1 MDSMS
6 GTKLYGNRGRII
18 QLADYIHRGGEG
30 SVYRIK
36 GNSASVVKIFH
47 TDNDRYDEAA
57 MRKKLSVMLRHPPQ
71 YGKNPPCCAW
81 PTEIVNYE
89 NGHLAGYLMP
99 YVNDIG
105 NIKSAT
111 RTSEIIRLFQ
121 DYTWKTGVRIAKNLA
136 VAFQQMHDNDI
147 VIGDSNFSNMRIMKD
162 LRVVLIDND
171 SFTITDPDTG
181 IVYKTQVTRP
191 DYVPPELIDRNWGS
205 ADTHFTV
212 DSDRFTLA
220 THIFSLLCNNAEP
233 FSCIQTSPLPQ
244 IKGDGFDPVR
254 CGRCAYVTNHSTFLL
269 PQECAPDMEA
279 LPQSIRTLFD
289 RCFTYDETNAQS
301 ASVIRQRPS
310 AGEWVQALTE
320 LDSSRFR
327 KCTADKRHVY
337 VQSLRYDNQKL
348 CPWCAL
354 ENGSTFRKLT
364 GRTPAHLPIQTPYN
378 SPGTPPPKPAKTVK
392 QKQNRPVLRLLVTA
406 FNIWF
411 CINLAFIFNVSFR
424 PEAKIVCILI
434 GALTAAFITWR
445 TTRQK
450 NRLLWPMLA
459 SLLTTMPLAM
469 AACVI
474 IQCT

>member
-1 MDSMS
+1 MDSLS

-18 QLADYIHRGGEG
+18 ELAGYIHQGGEG

-36 GNSASVVKIFH
+36 GTSASVVKVFH
-47 TDNDRYDEAA
+47 KGHCDEAA

-89 NGHLAGYLMP
+89 DGHLAGYLMP
-99 YVNDIG
+99 FVDAVG

-111 RTSEIIRLFQ
+111 RTSEIIRLFPN
-121 DYTWKTGVRIAKNLA
+121 YTWRMGIRIAKNLA
-136 VAFQQMHDNDI
+136 LAFQQMHDNDI

-162 LRVVLIDND
+162 LRVMLIDTD

-191 DYVPPELIDRNWGS
+191 DYVPPELIDLNWSS

-233 FSCIQTSPLPQ
+233 FSCIQTSPLPKL
-244 IKGDGFDPVR
+244 KGDGFDNIR

-279 LPQSIRTLFD
+279 LPQSIRALFD

-301 ASVIRQRPS
+301 SSVIRRRPS
-310 AGEWVQALTE
+310 AGEWVQALTG
-320 LDSSRFR
+320 LDNSRFR
-327 KCTADKRHVY
+327 KCPADKRHVY
-337 VQSLRYDNQKL
+337 VHPLHYDGREL

-354 ENGSTFRKLT
+354 EDGSTFRRLT

-378 SPGTPPPKPAKTVK
+378 SPGIPPASVQKVK
-392 QKQNRPVLRLLVTA
+392 HKQNIPILRLLITA
-406 FNIWF
+406 FNIWL
-411 CINLAFIFNVSFR
+411 CINLALIFNSSYR
-424 PEAKIVCILI
+424 PEPKIICILI
-434 GALTAAFITWR
+434 GALTAAFISWR

-459 SLLTTMPLAM
+459 SLLTTMPLTM
-469 AACVI
+469 IACVI